1 MPVGWS
7 VTTRSH
13 LSALRDISISGA
25 LAVAA
30 RMLASGI
37 WGRQVSYQMVLC
49 WEVQVAP
56 ARSATLAAFSYLLPS
71 FTRVTMV
78 A

>member
-1 MPVGWS
+1 M
-7 VTTRSH
+7 
-13 LSALRDISISGA
+13 SGA
-25 LAVAA
+25 LAVADSTF
-30 RMLASGI
+30 ASSI

-56 ARSATLAAFSYLLPS
+56 FKSATLLAAAKGLS
-71 FTRVTMV
+71 FLVRVTMV